1 MDEHF
6 FYRER
11 LIKCSKNR
19 WSVFYLYAYED
30 NDPKNE
36 EERILYKEKDENKIE
51 YNEFMERLSRAGRN
65 LIISNLN
72 KNKEEI
78 FKMYKSKDVVEKYF
92 DIVKNI
98 LRSDVM
104 YLRADYSVFAI
115 YLYHFYI
122 FKDIAK

>member
-1 MDEHF
+1 
-6 FYRER
+6 
-11 LIKCSKNR
+11 
-19 WSVFYLYAYED
+19 
-30 NDPKNE
+30 
-36 EERILYKEKDENKIE
+36 
-51 YNEFMERLSRAGRN
+51 
-65 LIISNLN
+65 
-72 KNKEEI
+72 
-78 FKMYKSKDVVEKYF
+78 MYKSKDVVEKYF